1 MPILLKLFQKIE
13 TEMKLPNLFDKAA
26 LYPGTKPRT
35 LQGKIITGDY
45 PWWTEVKNPQQ
56 TIIKQFKNT
65 LKGSYTI
72 IRWIY
77 PRDAK

>member
-45 PWWTEVKNPQQ
+45 PW
-56 TIIKQFKNT
+56 
-65 LKGSYTI
+65 
-72 IRWIY
+72 
-77 PRDAK
+77 